1 METNSQKIAIIG
13 AGFAGLAAAY
23 YLAKL
28 GHKVT
33 VFEKDDQPGGLAVGF
48 EDPKWDWPLEKHYH
62 HLFTTD
68 TVIKKLADEINF
80 PINFYRPKTSTWIDN
95 MITRLDSPLSLLKFS
110 HLSAIDRVRT
120 AFGLSLM
127 RFSPIYKPF
136 EWFTAKKYITAVMG
150 NESWK
155 KLWEPLFIGK
165 FGKFAGDISAVWF
178 YGRIRPR
185 SASLGYPRGGFLSLA
200 RAIESAA
207 AKLGAKFVYNKP
219 INNLSELKKFD
230 KIICTLPTH
239 LFSKISGLQYPP
251 LPGLGAVNL
260 VLALKKQ
267 FLTDGTYWLN
277 INDRQMPFVCVTEHT
292 NFIDSS
298 HYGGDHLL
306 YVGNY
311 LPADHPYFSYS
322 NSQLLTKFISHLQKI
337 NPEFN
342 KSWIRKSWL
351 WTAPFAQPVVLLGHY
366 VPPTTTQI
374 PNVYLAN
381 IQQVYPWDR
390 GTNYAVEL
398 GEKVAKLCASN
409 SDRS

>member
-1 METNSQKIAIIG
+1 MKVAIIG
-13 AGFAGLAAAY
+13 AGFAGLGAAY
-23 YLAKL
+23 YLSKA
-28 GHKVT
+28 GHDVT

-48 EDPKWDWPLEKHYH
+48 KDPKWDWPLEKHYH

-68 TVIKKLADEINF
+68 TIIKELADKIGH
-80 PINFYRPKTSTWIDN
+80 PIDFYRPKTSTWIDN
-95 MITRLDSPLSLLKFS
+95 MITQLDSPGSLLKFS
-110 HLSAIDRVRT
+110 HLSILDRLRT

-127 RFSPIYKPF
+127 RFNPIYKPF
-136 EWFTAKKYITAVMG
+136 ELFTAKKYITTLMG
-150 NESWK
+150 EKSWN
-155 KLWEPLFIGK
+155 KLWEPLFRGK
-165 FGKFAGDISAVWF
+165 FHDYAGQIAAVWF

-200 RAIESAA
+200 QSIESAA
-207 AKLGAKFVYNKP
+207 KKYGAKFIYHKQ
-219 INNLSELKKFD
+219 ITSLSELKKFD

-239 LFSKISGLQYPP
+239 LFSKISGLRYPS

-277 INDRQMPFVCVTEHT
+277 INDRKMPFVCVTEHT
-292 NFIDSS
+292 NFIDQS
-298 HYGGDHLL
+298 HYGGDHLV

-311 LPADHPYFSYS
+311 LPAGHKYYSYS
-322 NSQLLTKFISHLQKI
+322 QAQLLTEFLPFLQQI
-337 NPEFN
+337 NPDFN

-351 WTAPFAQPVVLLGHY
+351 WTAPFAQPIVLLNHFI
-366 VPPTTTQI
+366 PPLITSI
-374 PNVYLAN
+374 PNLYLAN

-398 GEKVAKLCASN
+398 GSKVAKLCASELN
-409 SDRS
+409 LS